1 MLFPAAIDAPVFFAH
16 TNSSLFANDA
26 TNAAKLHDAVQQLQ
40 SADADYTLLDIKAPG
55 IIDRESVKQ
64 PLQAG
69 IVRVD
74 FIGDGVAG
82 SALPFPS
89 WFQLDFG
96 GDARANKEL
105 ADAKETLADMHSV
118 ATEVHNA
125 FLTAHY
131 RSLDMLATLSIIQ
144 YGCLFVAVI
153 GLCCMFNLWWHGGLS
168 TLPARVKTAKAGLWV

>member
-1 MLFPAAIDAPVFFAH
+1 MLPPAAIDAPVFFAH
-16 TNSSLFANDA
+16 INSSLFANDA

-40 SADADYTLLDIKAPG
+40 SADAGCTLLDIKAPG
-55 IIDRESVKQ
+55 IIDRESVKP
-64 PLQAG
+64 PLQTG
-69 IVRVD
+69 IVPAD
-74 FIGDGVAG
+74 FIGARVAG

-105 ADAKETLADMHSV
+105 ADAKETLAEMHSV
-118 ATEVHNA
+118 AMEVHNE
-125 FLTAHY
+125 FLAAHY
-131 RSLDMLATLSIIQ
+131 RNLDMLAILSGIQ